1 MSLLPAGLR
10 ATAHARQLL
19 TPSCLISHGYTDI
32 RHASGYIC
40 GMEAR
45 DFRGLGRAAQEALR
59 RRALFLIEHEGMT
72 QGQAALAVGVQRQ
85 TVNIWQGRYRERGE
99 DGLLDGRR
107 VSPRRGRGRLTGDEA
122 RQVRGW
128 IAEGTPDR
136 LELPFALWTS
146 RAVREL
152 IERRLAK
159 RLGLSTVQLYLKRW
173 GLTPQKP
180 LVRAK
185 QRPPAAIAAWLE
197 RDYPAIAKRAKA
209 ARAVVYWG
217 DETGISNQDQI
228 GRSYAP
234 KGRTPVVARTAKR
247 ITRSMIAAV
256 SNRGLVR
263 FMLYEGALNADRFIA
278 FLRRLIR
285 DAGRKVVLIVD
296 NLKVHKAGKVMAWVE
311 GHRHEIE
318 LCYLPAYA
326 PDHNPTEYL
335 NNDLKQKLRQQPQA
349 GSEEELTSD
358 QVRCYAPSS
367 ARRDRVRAYFQPARP
382 LRRLSCQG

>member
-1 MSLLPAGLR
+1 
-10 ATAHARQLL
+10 
-19 TPSCLISHGYTDI
+19 
-32 RHASGYIC
+32 
-40 GMEAR
+40 MEAR

-72 QGQAALAVGVQRQ
+72 QAEAALAVGVHRQ
-85 TVNIWQGRYRERGE
+85 TVNIWQRRYREQGE
-99 DGLLDGRR
+99 DGVLDGRR
-107 VSPRRGRGRLTGDEA
+107 VSPRRGRGRLTEGEA

-159 RLGLSTVQLYLKRW
+159 RLGLSTVQLYLQRW

-185 QRPPAAIAAWLE
+185 QRQPTAIAAWLE
-197 RDYPAIAKRAKA
+197 TAYPAIAKRARA
-209 ARAVVYWG
+209 TRAVIYWG

-234 KGRTPVVARTAKR
+234 KGQTPVIARTAKR
-247 ITRSMIAAV
+247 VTQSMISAV
-256 SNRGLVR
+256 SNRGLMR
-263 FMLYEGALNADRFIA
+263 FMLYEGALNADGFIA
-278 FLRRLIR
+278 FLRRLIK

-296 NLKVHKAGKVMAWVE
+296 NLKVHKAGKVTAWVKS
-311 GHRHEIE
+311 HAHEIE
-318 LCYLPAYA
+318 LFYLPSYA
-326 PDHNPTEYL
+326 PDHNPTEYR
-335 NNDLKQKLRQQPQA
+335 NNDLKQKLRQQPQL
-349 GSEEELTSD
+349 GSKEELI
-358 QVRCYAPSS
+358 RS
-367 ARRDRVRAYFQPARP
+367 ARSVLRAIQRSSRRFRAYFRP
-382 LRRLSCQG
+382 EPVRYAA